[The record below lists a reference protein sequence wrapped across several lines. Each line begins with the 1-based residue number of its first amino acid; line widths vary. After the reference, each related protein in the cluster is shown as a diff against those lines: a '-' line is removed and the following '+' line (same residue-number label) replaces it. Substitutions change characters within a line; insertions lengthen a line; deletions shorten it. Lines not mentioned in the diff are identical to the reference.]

1 MQAIA
6 LQDMGNMLL
15 KKEDGGTY
23 PVKGD
28 YARYHKKINIKVKFN
43 IIFLQKST
51 FMFIFADKSTWTT

>member
-23 PVKGD
+23 PVKGE
-28 YARYHKKINIKVKFN
+28 
-43 IIFLQKST
+43 LCT
-51 FMFIFADKSTWTT
+51 LL